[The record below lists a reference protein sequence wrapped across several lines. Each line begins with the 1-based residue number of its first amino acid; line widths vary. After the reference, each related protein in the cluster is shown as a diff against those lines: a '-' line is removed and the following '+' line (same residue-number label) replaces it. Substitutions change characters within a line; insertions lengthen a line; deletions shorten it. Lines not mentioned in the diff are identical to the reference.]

1 MNLTLP
7 THLETNGHICFYGFD
22 VLTEWLVDYARKN
35 WEDAEQY
42 DNPFKAAAMMDLL
55 RVQTGIKGLLFESAL
70 VDVGIFGCE
79 LNCVTFTYSA

>member
-22 VLTEWLVDYARKN
+22 VLTVWLVDYARKN

-42 DNPFKAAAMMDLL
+42 DNPFK
-55 RVQTGIKGLLFESAL
+55 TTWIP
-70 VDVGIFGCE
+70 
-79 LNCVTFTYSA
+79 